1 MGHIYI
7 FSNHKGGTSKSTSV
21 LNVGAGLVLKNKKVL
36 LIDIDPQQN
45 LTSMLGIFHRP
56 EITTYELF
64 TGDGSIEESI
74 LNIKDKLDLI
84 PSSLDVSGVELEIAN
99 RVGRETILKRSID
112 QVKDRYDFI
121 LLDAPPSM
129 SLITINGLI
138 ASEKVFIPVLSEF
151 NSLLGLK
158 SFAEV
163 VGKVKGLN
171 PNLDIG
177 GVILSR
183 YDKRKVLNRTVLD
196 QIEEVFGDKLLKTV
210 IRDNIAVAESPSL
223 GQDIFTYAPKSY
235 GAEDYLALTN
245 EILKLSR
252 V

>member
-21 LNVGAGLVLKNKKVL
+21 LNVGAGLVLKGKRVL
-36 LIDIDPQQN
+36 LIDIDPQKN
-45 LTSMLGIFHRP
+45 LTSMMGIFHRP

-74 LNIKDKLDLI
+74 ITVREKLDLI
-84 PSSLDVSGVELEIAN
+84 PSSLDVSGVELEIADN
-99 RVGRETILKRSID
+99 VGRESILKRLID
-112 QVKDRYDFI
+112 QVKDRYDFVI
-121 LLDAPPSM
+121 IDAPPSM
-129 SLITINGLI
+129 SLITINGLV

-158 SFAEV
+158 SFAEIV
-163 VGKVKGLN
+163 EEVKGLN
-171 PNLDIG
+171 PTLDIG

-196 QIEEVFGDKLLKTV
+196 QIEEVFGDKLLKTI
-210 IRDNIAVAESPSL
+210 IRDNIAVAESPSM

-245 EILKLSR
+245 EILKIK
-252 V
+252 